1 MRKMLIAGNWKMNK
15 TVPESLELIHALM
28 AKLDSS
34 CPAEVVLI
42 PPFTSLFSAAEALR
56 GSAIQLGA
64 QNLSH
69 LSEGAVT
76 GEVSSL
82 MLVSVGCRYVLVGH
96 SERRNLFQED
106 DVVINQKLKTALS
119 EGLHPILCVGESW
132 QEREA
137 GTTKDVIGNQ
147 LKRGLDGLT
156 PMEMGKMTIAYEPVW
171 AIGTGKTAQPEQA
184 QEIHEAI
191 RSELSSQ
198 YEPETAK
205 AIRIIYGGSVTP
217 DNSPSL
223 MAQPDIDG
231 ALVGGASL
239 DADSFYAIINAIK

>member
-1 MRKMLIAGNWKMNK
+1 MLIAGNWKMNK
-15 TVPESLELIHALM
+15 TIPESLELIHALLK
-28 AKLDSS
+28 KLDSS

-56 GSAIQLGA
+56 GSGIELGA

-76 GEVSSL
+76 GEVSGP
-82 MLVSVGCRYVLVGH
+82 MLVSVGCRYVLAGH

-106 DVVINQKLKTALS
+106 DTVINQKLKTSLS

-132 QEREA
+132 KEREA
-137 GTTKDVIGNQ
+137 GKTKDVIGSQ
-147 LKRGLDGLT
+147 LKKGLDGLN
-156 PMEMGKMTIAYEPVW
+156 PLEMRKMTIAYEPVW
-171 AIGTGKTAQPEQA
+171 AIGTGKTAQPEQV
-184 QEIHEAI
+184 QETHEAI

-198 YEPETAK
+198 YAPEIAK

-217 DNSPSL
+217 DNSSSL
-223 MAQPDIDG
+223 MAQPDVDG

-239 DADSFYAIINAIK
+239 DADSFYAIISAI

>member
-1 MRKMLIAGNWKMNK
+1 
-15 TVPESLELIHALM
+15 
-28 AKLDSS
+28 
-34 CPAEVVLI
+34 VVLI
-42 PPFTSLFSAAEALR
+42 PPFTSLFSAAETLR
-56 GSAIQLGA
+56 GSSIQLGA

-69 LSEGAVT
+69 LTEGAVT
-76 GEVSSL
+76 GEISGTQL
-82 MLVSVGCRYVLVGH
+82 ISVGCRYVLVGH

-106 DVVINQKLKTALS
+106 DAVINQKLKTALS
-119 EGLHPILCVGESW
+119 EGLHPIFCVGESW

-137 GTTKDVIGNQ
+137 GKTKGVIGNQ

-171 AIGTGKTAQPEQA
+171 AIGTGKTAQPEQV

-191 RSELSSQ
+191 RSELNSQ
-198 YEPETAK
+198 YKPETAK
-205 AIRIIYGGSVTP
+205 ATRIIYGGSVTP

-223 MAQPDIDG
+223 MSQPDVDG

-239 DADSFYAIINAIK
+239 DADSFYAIISAIK

>member
-1 MRKMLIAGNWKMNK
+1 
-15 TVPESLELIHALM
+15 
-28 AKLDSS
+28 
-34 CPAEVVLI
+34 VVLI
-42 PPFTSLFSAAEALR
+42 PPFTSLFSAAETLR
-56 GSAIQLGA
+56 GSSIQLGA

-69 LSEGAVT
+69 LTEGAVT
-76 GEVSSL
+76 GEISGTQL
-82 MLVSVGCRYVLVGH
+82 ISVGCRYVLVGH

-106 DVVINQKLKTALS
+106 DSVINQKLKTALS
-119 EGLHPILCVGESW
+119 EGLHPIFCVGESW

-137 GTTKDVIGNQ
+137 GKTKGVIGNQ
-147 LKRGLDGLT
+147 LKRGMDGLT

-171 AIGTGKTAQPEQA
+171 AIGTGKTAQPEQV

-205 AIRIIYGGSVTP
+205 ATRIIYGGSVTP

-223 MAQPDIDG
+223 MSQPDVDG

-239 DADSFYAIINAIK
+239 DADSFYAIISAIK

>member
-1 MRKMLIAGNWKMNK
+1 MLIAGNWKMNK
-15 TVPESLELIHALM
+15 TIPESLELIHALLK
-28 AKLDSS
+28 KLDSS

-56 GSAIQLGA
+56 GSGIELGA

-76 GEVSSL
+76 GEVSGP
-82 MLVSVGCRYVLVGH
+82 MLVSVGCRYVLAGH

-106 DVVINQKLKTALS
+106 DTVINQKLKTALS

-132 QEREA
+132 KEREA
-137 GTTKDVIGNQ
+137 GKTKDVIGSQ
-147 LKRGLDGLT
+147 LKKGLDGLN
-156 PMEMGKMTIAYEPVW
+156 PLEMRKMTIAYEPVW
-171 AIGTGKTAQPEQA
+171 AIGTGKTAQPEQV
-184 QEIHEAI
+184 QETHEAI
-191 RSELSSQ
+191 RSELGSQ
-198 YEPETAK
+198 YAPETAK

-217 DNSPSL
+217 DNSSSL
-223 MAQPDIDG
+223 MAQPDVDG

-239 DADSFYAIINAIK
+239 DADSFYAIINAVK

>member
-1 MRKMLIAGNWKMNK
+1 MRKILIAGNWKMNK
-15 TVPESLELIHALM
+15 TIPESLELIHALM
-28 AKLDSS
+28 KKLDSS

-42 PPFTSLFSAAEALR
+42 PPFTSLFSVAEALL
-56 GSAIQLGA
+56 GSTIQLGA

-69 LSEGAVT
+69 LSVGAVT

-106 DVVINQKLKTALS
+106 DAIINQKLKTALS

-132 QEREA
+132 KEREA
-137 GTTKDVIGNQ
+137 GTTRDVIGGQ

-198 YEPETAK
+198 YGPETAK
-205 AIRIIYGGSVTP
+205 ATRIIYGGSVTP

-223 MAQPDIDG
+223 MAQPDVDG

>member
-15 TVPESLELIHALM
+15 TIPESLELIHALM
-28 AKLDSS
+28 RKLDSS

-42 PPFTSLFSAAEALR
+42 PPFTSLFSVAETLR
-56 GSAIQLGA
+56 GSSIQLGA

-69 LSEGAVT
+69 LTEGAVT
-76 GEVSSL
+76 GEISGTQL
-82 MLVSVGCRYVLVGH
+82 ISVGCRYVLVGH

-106 DVVINQKLKTALS
+106 DAVINQKLKTALS
-119 EGLHPILCVGESW
+119 EGLHPIFCVGESW

-137 GTTKDVIGNQ
+137 GKTKGVIGNQ

-171 AIGTGKTAQPEQA
+171 AIGTGKTAQPEQV

-205 AIRIIYGGSVTP
+205 ATRIIYGGSVTP

-223 MAQPDIDG
+223 MSQPDVDG

-239 DADSFYAIINAIK
+239 DAGSFYAIISAIK